1 MDELRLDLDRPIG
14 TFALSGEE
22 AAIRLRAKQ
31 RTIRRSAIELVRGL
45 GFTGASVREEARKL
59 EASMLGGEPY
69 DWQAVNRAYLRKNR
83 GRLLPNTY
91 KTYESCLE
99 KLARYFADLE
109 LADFEPPIGTERLE
123 EFVDDLWGNSASR
136 TRAKNISVLKGFFEW
151 ATLTGRLHGDPARP
165 IKPPKKRGVERT
177 IFSRDQ
183 ETAILASNDRR
194 DRLGLHL
201 LLKVGIRKGELQGV
215 QFRHFDH
222 AHKRLTVFRK
232 GGKVQ
237 TVPVVDPAFWDDL
250 ERHILDWS
258 AQPNDYL
265 LCRRSVRPNR
275 HKPERSSSPSIGASR
290 WASTACTSGGMPAL
304 LEPEWWPR
312 GRRPAR
318 RCTRRG
324 TPRGSECSTRR
335 AATSWPSRRCSG
347 TRRSRRQ
354 RTSTPI
360 GTSTS
365 SPTLC
370 ARSSTR
376 RPKGESFPPG
386 APETAQRSGVCA
398 WQESN
403 LRPRAPEARA
413 LSPELQAL
421 GGQV

>member
-265 LCRRSVRPNR
+265 LCRRSVRPQPAQAGREVR
-275 HKPERSSSPSIGASR
+275 HRVSGRADGRPRPAQVVVCLPCSSR
-290 WASTACTSGGMPAL
+290 SGGRGAD
-304 LEPEWWPR
+304 
-312 GRRPAR
+312 GRREDAQGAAHRGAASAR
-318 RCTRRG
+318 QDAREHPG
-324 TPRGSECSTRR
+324 
-335 AATSWPSRRCSG
+335 
-347 TRRSRRQ
+347 RQ
-354 RTSTPI
+354 D
-360 GTSTS
+360 
-365 SPTLC
+365 
-370 ARSSTR
+370 A
-376 RPKGESFPPG
+376 
-386 APETAQRSGVCA
+386 
-398 WQESN
+398 
-403 LRPRAPEARA
+403 ARA
-413 LSPELQAL
+413 LVDFDDS
-421 GGQV
+421 